1 MPVSASAWSPSW
13 LLEKG
18 WNGRTRPRSQTSK
31 KSNPNLL
38 SNALTTRNMYG
49 DTATKLIQDSRRTQ
63 NLDTLP
69 PYQDEL
75 VTSITREILDL
86 SKDAEELGQ
95 AYREAQLEL
104 SQQQDIPEEELKE
117 NRQMLCALLVMHLS
131 MARNKR
137 CLMAYQKLRADN
149 LARMAWSETDY
160 LDAAATYNLSPV
172 EQEYLKQYSELVVDY
187 KGIWTDVDLTGSLE
201 PPRDLFIDVRVLK
214 DAGEIQTEYGYVS
227 CVYSHMGLG

>member
-1 MPVSASAWSPSW
+1 
-13 LLEKG
+13 
-18 WNGRTRPRSQTSK
+18 
-31 KSNPNLL
+31 
-38 SNALTTRNMYG
+38 MYG

-95 AYREAQLEL
+95 AYQEAQLEL
-104 SQQQDIPEEELKE
+104 SQQQDIPESELQE

-131 MARNKR
+131 MSRNKR
-137 CLMAYQKLRADN
+137 CLMAYEKLRADT
-149 LARMAWSETDY
+149 LARMVWNETEFI
-160 LDAAATYNLSPV
+160 DASSTYNLSPV

-214 DAGEIQTEYGYVS
+214 DAGEIQTEYG
-227 CVYSHMGLG
+227 